1 MKKFGKWKMFA
12 AAGAIIIA
20 ALFVMGSCRPKIA
33 VETVKADLGKIQPTV
48 SVYGEIRGVIAE
60 LSPKVPAMIKNIRV
74 KEGDTVVKGQVI
86 AEFDGFESAGN
97 EYEAIRQLRDSGLAS
112 QQQLEQAVIMLES
125 SMLISPFDG
134 VVTLIANRAGETV
147 SPGMTVASVVQ
158 PGTSYA
164 ELQIDESDIGDVKQ
178 GQDVILFCDA
188 YPDDEFTGKLERIS
202 LSAELRKV
210 AGRIKLDEEDR
221 VFRGRVALVKG
232 REKLK
237 VGMSV
242 NADIITQIKAD
253 VLIVPREAVFSRNGE
268 SFVYKVRDGK
278 AKETSVELGLKDM
291 DNVEITS
298 GIKEGDTIIVSIPEN
313 LKNNAGVKPQK

>member
-12 AAGAIIIA
+12 AAGAIIIS
-20 ALFVMGSCRPKIA
+20 ALFVMGSCSPKIS
-33 VETVKADLGKIQPTV
+33 VETGKADLGKIQPTV

-60 LSPKVPAMIKNIRV
+60 LSPKAPAMIKNIRV
-74 KEGDTVVKGQVI
+74 KEGDRVVKGQVI

-125 SMLISPFDG
+125 SMLIAPFDG

-221 VFRGRVALVKG
+221 VFRGRVALIKG

-242 NADIITQIKAD
+242 NADIITQIKTD

-268 SFVYKVRDGK
+268 SFVYKVRNGK
-278 AKETSVELGLKDM
+278 TKETPVELGLKDM
-291 DNVEITS
+291 ENVEITS
-298 GIKEGDTIIVSIPEN
+298 GIKEGDMIIVSIPEN
-313 LKNNAGVKPQK
+313 LKNNAGVKSQK